1 LELFGNFLNCV
12 KFDAEDNYHNEFLIV
27 RGKEKK
33 KEGAMEVELQKTAA
47 LIAKDLALALF
58 SFEKE
63 PNVEKLI
70 DYFSYCYSQVLNLL
84 SEEDTP

>member
-1 LELFGNFLNCV
+1 
-12 KFDAEDNYHNEFLIV
+12 
-27 RGKEKK
+27 
-33 KEGAMEVELQKTAA
+33 MEVELKKTAA

-63 PNVEKLI
+63 PNVEKLMEH
-70 DYFSYCYSQVLNLL
+70 FSDCYSRILVLL